1 MQKNQQIKPRALK
14 AGQAAEYLG
23 ISRRYLHDLTQQ
35 GRIPYHKIGTRCFC
49 FSCTDLD
56 HFLDACKIGGEVSE

>member
-49 FSCTDLD
+49 YSISELD
-56 HFLDACKIGGEVSE
+56 RFLDECKVGGGEA

>member
-1 MQKNQQIKPRALK
+1 MTIKQQVKPRCLK
-14 AGQAAEYLG
+14 AGQSADYLG

-49 FSCTDLD
+49 YSIAELD
-56 HFLDACKIGGEVSE
+56 RFLDEFKVGGEV